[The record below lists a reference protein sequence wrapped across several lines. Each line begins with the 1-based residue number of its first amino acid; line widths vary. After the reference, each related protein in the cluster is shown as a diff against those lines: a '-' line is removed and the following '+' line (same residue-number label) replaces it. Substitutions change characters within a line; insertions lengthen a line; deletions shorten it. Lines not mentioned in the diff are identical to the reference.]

1 MTRHEKIAVGVIL
14 ASIASPAMAS
24 VGAVPEP
31 ATWMMMLV
39 GFGVIGWRIRSA
51 RGTAEQEKSRPESA
65 ETSTL

>member
-1 MTRHEKIAVGVIL
+1 
-14 ASIASPAMAS
+14 MAS

-51 RGTAEQEKSRPESA
+51 RRTAAQEKSRPESA